1 MQNEIAYS
9 RPVTLTNI
17 LRFAVPTIAM
27 SVFMS
32 FYTMVD
38 GLFVSNLIG
47 TSALSA
53 LNLVYPVI
61 ALVTAISTMLATGGS
76 AAIMRKMGE
85 GKPDEAKQDFTFLIL
100 VNVLTGLVMCGLGY
114 LFMGKIFGSMSL
126 SPEVSAYCWE
136 YLSRYLLFTV
146 PILLMNNFTLYM
158 IAAGKAS
165 LSLLCSVAGGVTN
178 IVLDY
183 LFIAVFRWGIGGA
196 AVATGLGYSITAI
209 VGLLVFSNRN
219 SLLHFVRPVCRPQT
233 LGRAVTNGCS
243 EMTSAVA
250 NGIITLMFNWTMLKY
265 VGEDGV
271 AAITIISY
279 VLAFAG
285 SLYAG
290 YAYGVAP
297 MLSFYYGEQN
307 HEKLRKLVRTSLKI
321 IGAIAAATV
330 LVSLAVTEP
339 LVSIFARPGTPVY
352 DLAVAGNRICSLA
365 LLFVGFNIF
374 ASGMFTALSN
384 GLISAVLAFSRT
396 FVFTLIAMLVLPVI
410 LGVTGIW
417 LATPA
422 AELAAVV
429 LSAVMFLRYRKR
441 YCY

>member
-165 LSLLCSVAGGVTN
+165 LSLFCSIAGGLTN

-243 EMTSAVA
+243 EMATALV
-250 NGIITLMFNWTMLKY
+250 NGIITLMTLPPTGSVEAASRYRCSISPPCASSVPIQSKVDAAHA
-265 VGEDGV
+265 VGKRADGNHVHTGGGHLWHTFQRHVTAGFHNGV
-271 AAITIISY
+271 ACDK
-279 VLAFAG
+279 VNPLA
-285 SLYAG
+285 
-290 YAYGVAP
+290 
-297 MLSFYYGEQN
+297 
-307 HEKLRKLVRTSLKI
+307 
-321 IGAIAAATV
+321 
-330 LVSLAVTEP
+330 
-339 LVSIFARPGTPVY
+339 
-352 DLAVAGNRICSLA
+352 C
-365 LLFVGFNIF
+365 
-374 ASGMFTALSN
+374 
-384 GLISAVLAFSRT
+384 
-396 FVFTLIAMLVLPVI
+396 VF
-410 LGVTGIW
+410 
-417 LATPA
+417 
-422 AELAAVV
+422 
-429 LSAVMFLRYRKR
+429 
-441 YCY
+441 

>member
-17 LRFAVPTIAM
+17 LKFAVPTIAM

-233 LGRAVTNGCS
+233 LGRAVTNGHR
-243 EMTSAVA
+243 
-250 NGIITLMFNWTMLKY
+250 
-265 VGEDGV
+265 
-271 AAITIISY
+271 
-279 VLAFAG
+279 AG
-285 SLYAG
+285 QRHHHADVQLDDAQICRGGRRCRNHHHLLCAG
-290 YAYGVAP
+290 LCRVP
-297 MLSFYYGEQN
+297 VCRLC
-307 HEKLRKLVRTSLKI
+307 LRGGPHAQLLLR
-321 IGAIAAATV
+321 G
-330 LVSLAVTEP
+330 TEP
-339 LVSIFARPGTPVY
+339 
-352 DLAVAGNRICSLA
+352 
-365 LLFVGFNIF
+365 
-374 ASGMFTALSN
+374 
-384 GLISAVLAFSRT
+384 
-396 FVFTLIAMLVLPVI
+396 
-410 LGVTGIW
+410 
-417 LATPA
+417 
-422 AELAAVV
+422 
-429 LSAVMFLRYRKR
+429 
-441 YCY
+441 